1 MEIAALWQE
10 LLAPLLRMLCGLAF
24 GLLIANVLEALRWTE
39 QIAKL
44 ARPLA
49 RAAHLRDVAG
59 ASFALSF
66 VSAASANA
74 LLGESLSKGELSR
87 KEVLLANLFNALPAY
102 LLHTPTIFFLTFP
115 VLGFPAVIYVG
126 LTLFAAALRT
136 GLTLFAARLLLPVPQ
151 AALPPVPTAAPAQRW
166 RTAMLKA
173 WTRFCRRLPKLIYF
187 TVPMYILMVVLHR
200 LGFFELAQAWL
211 AQHAA
216 WLAFI
221 KPEAM
226 GIIVLHLAAELGA
239 ALGAA
244 GAIMINGSVQASDVV
259 LALLVGNILSTPMR
273 ALRHQLP
280 AYAAFYSP
288 KTALLLIVANQG
300 LRALSLL
307 LVSYSYYW
315 YCQ

>member
-1 MEIAALWQE
+1 MELVSLWHD
-10 LLAPLLRMLCGLAF
+10 LLWPLLRLLCGLAF
-24 GLLIANVLEALRWTE
+24 GLLLANVLEALRWTDH
-39 QIAKL
+39 IAKL

-49 RAAHLRDVAG
+49 QAAHLRDVAG
-59 ASFALSF
+59 ASFTLSF
-66 VSAASANA
+66 VSASSANA
-74 LLGESLSKGELSR
+74 LLGEHFAQGALSR
-87 KEVLLANLFNALPAY
+87 RELLLANLFNSLPAY

-115 VLGFPAVIYVG
+115 VLGLPALTYVG

-136 GLTLFAARLLLPVPQ
+136 LFTLCMARLLLPKP
-151 AALPPVPTAAPAQRW
+151 AASAKAAPAPAPTRRW
-166 RTAMLKA
+166 RAALEKA
-173 WTRFCRRLPKLIYF
+173 LSRFRRRLPKLLYF
-187 TVPMYILMVVLHR
+187 TVPMYILMLALHK

-211 AQHAA
+211 GRHAS

-221 KPEAM
+221 QPEAM

-244 GAIMINGSVQASDVV
+244 GAIMVSGSMQAPDVV

-280 AYAAFYSP
+280 SYAAFYAP
-288 KTALLLIVANQG
+288 QTALLLIVANQG

-307 LVSYSYYW
+307 LVSYGYYLFS
-315 YCQ
+315 Q

>member
-1 MEIAALWQE
+1 M
-10 LLAPLLRMLCGLAF
+10 
-24 GLLIANVLEALRWTE
+24 
-39 QIAKL
+39 
-44 ARPLA
+44 
-49 RAAHLRDVAG
+49 
-59 ASFALSF
+59 
-66 VSAASANA
+66 
-74 LLGESLSKGELSR
+74 
-87 KEVLLANLFNALPAY
+87 
-102 LLHTPTIFFLTFP
+102 
-115 VLGFPAVIYVG
+115 
-126 LTLFAAALRT
+126 
-136 GLTLFAARLLLPVPQ
+136 PQ

-166 RTAMLKA
+166 RAAMLKA

-200 LGFFELAQAWL
+200 LGFFELAQARL

-216 WLAFI
+216 WLVFI

-226 GIIVLHLAAELGA
+226 DIIVLHLAAELGA

-280 AYAAFYSP
+280 AYAAFIAPNSFAAHCCQP
-288 KTALLLIVANQG
+288 G

-307 LVSYSYYW
+307 LVSYGYYW
-315 YCQ
+315 LLPIKNLFCYHYKVISIYIYYQEQLH